1 MSILAALSGF
11 QYLLTILLIAVCI
24 FLILV
29 ILLQRGRGGGLA
41 AAFGGSGGG
50 SSAFGAKTGDVFTI
64 VTVILASVYMLIA
77 VVGNYFLLPPGEGD
91 TPGVATLAPG
101 GGAAPPATG
110 SDSQA
115 PRPAPAAVPT
125 TDETDAAA
133 SEEGTADSGAG
144 ETGGA
149 ESAAD
154 PADPNA
160 SGAPPTETPP
170 ADAQPA
176 TSAGGDA
183 LER

>member
-50 SSAFGAKTGDVFTI
+50 SSAFGAKTGDVFTVI
-64 VTVILASVYMLIA
+64 TVILASVYLLIA

-91 TPGVATLAPG
+91 APGVATLAPG

-110 SDSQA
+110 SDSQT

-154 PADPNA
+154 RSAP
-160 SGAPPTETPP
+160 GAPP
-170 ADAQPA
+170 ADAQPS
-176 TSAGGDA
+176 TSAEGTP
-183 LER
+183 